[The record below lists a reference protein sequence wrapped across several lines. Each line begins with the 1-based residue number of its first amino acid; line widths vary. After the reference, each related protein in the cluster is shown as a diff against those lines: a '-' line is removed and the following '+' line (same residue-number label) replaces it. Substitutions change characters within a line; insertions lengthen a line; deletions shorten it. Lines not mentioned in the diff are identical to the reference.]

1 MLTALVFL
9 PAVLHLRSR
18 RRMQTVPSLSTEQTP
33 NVSEP
38 LAA

>member
-9 PAVLHLRSR
+9 PALLGVLSAPRSR
-18 RRMQTVPSLSTEQTP
+18 NQTQAKHAD
-33 NVSEP
+33 EP